1 MPSLKSD
8 ARLNAMRTPII
19 LLLLGAATV
28 ATILL
33 FRSNPPS
40 LVEQD
45 VPDRDASYVLLFVG
59 DIILDRG
66 VEHMVKTQGENSWMF
81 PLAPVAEYLKE
92 ADFLFGNLE
101 SVISDKGHNVGSI
114 YSFRAHPA
122 SMEALTTAGFDMVSV
137 ANNHSFDYT
146 IEAFADSLK
155 RLEGA
160 SILYTGGG
168 FTNREARAPSLFSL
182 PNGTTI
188 GVVAYTTVGSPSW
201 EATEN
206 RAGIAWIDEA
216 RLNQLRED
224 IANTKKVADIVI
236 TSFHFGEEYQP
247 APSSFQRTI
256 GETAIEAGAD
266 IVVGHHPHVLQPLE
280 QYQNGWIAWSLGN
293 FLFDQYFSQETMQ
306 GAILRV
312 EVQDKNIT
320 SVNLVR
326 TKQNEF
332 YQVELAE

>member
-1 MPSLKSD
+1 MKGTAL
-8 ARLNAMRTPII
+8 LI
-19 LLLLGAATV
+19 LFAILGVGV
-28 ATILL
+28 ATTYFLWQTPKEEHL
-33 FRSNPPS
+33 DPGQENS
-40 LVEQD
+40 
-45 VPDRDASYVLLFVG
+45 SYTLMFVG

-66 VEHMVKTQGENSWMF
+66 VEHMVQTQGENSWMF

-101 SVISDKGHNVGSI
+101 SVISDKGRNVGSI
-114 YSFRAHPA
+114 YSFRAHPN
-122 SMEALTTAGFDMVSV
+122 SIEALTSVGFTAVSV

-155 RLEGA
+155 RLEST
-160 SILYTGGG
+160 SILYAGGG
-168 FTNREARAPSLFSL
+168 FTNREARDPSLFSL

-201 EATEN
+201 EATED
-206 RAGIAWIDEA
+206 RAGIAWIDET
-216 RLNQLRED
+216 RLDQLRED
-224 IANTKKVADIVI
+224 IASAKKVADVVVV
-236 TSFHFGEEYQP
+236 SFHFGEEYQSEP
-247 APSSFQRTI
+247 NSFQRTV

-280 QYQNGWIAWSLGN
+280 QYKNRWIAWSLGN

-320 SVNLVR
+320 NVNLVR

>member
-1 MPSLKSD
+1 
-8 ARLNAMRTPII
+8 MRTPIA
-19 LLLLGAATV
+19 LLLLGTVIVAA
-28 ATILL
+28 ILL

-45 VPDRDASYVLLFVG
+45 VPDRDASYVLFFVG
-59 DIILDRG
+59 DIMLDRG
-66 VEHMVKTQGENSWMF
+66 VLHMVQTQGENSWTF

-101 SVISDKGHNVGSI
+101 SIISDKGRNVGSI
-114 YSFRAHPA
+114 YSFRAPPA
-122 SMEALTTAGFDMVSV
+122 SIEALAAVGFDMVSV

-155 RLEGA
+155 RLESAG
-160 SILYTGGG
+160 ILYAGGG
-168 FTNREARAPSLFSL
+168 FTNREARDPSLFSL

-201 EATEN
+201 EATED
-206 RAGIAWIDEA
+206 RAGIAWVDET
-216 RLNQLRED
+216 RMDQLRED
-224 IANTKKVADIVI
+224 IENAKKVADIIVV
-236 TSFHFGEEYQP
+236 SFHFGEEYQP
-247 APSSFQRTI
+247 EPSKSQRII

-280 QYQNGWIAWSLGN
+280 QYRDGWIVWSLGN
-293 FLFDQYFSQETMQ
+293 FLFDQYFSPETMS
-306 GAILRV
+306 GAILQI